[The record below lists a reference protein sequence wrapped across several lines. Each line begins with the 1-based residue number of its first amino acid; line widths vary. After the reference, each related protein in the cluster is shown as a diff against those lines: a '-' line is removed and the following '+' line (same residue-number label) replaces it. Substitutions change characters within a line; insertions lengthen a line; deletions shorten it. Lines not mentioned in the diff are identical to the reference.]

1 MPSALT
7 PARWPRSSW
16 VSPAAAFLKF
26 MALIGVQ
33 PPAGASNSGQAPIRA
48 EQPTA
53 QDIADGARFLG
64 HDMTA
69 TTRFVPDSAALMAST
84 TRVVIGIGASADVQ
98 LAQRTARAL
107 AARLGVAPVEFPGGH
122 GGFIEHP
129 REFAGGLRNVLGD

>member
-1 MPSALT
+1 
-7 PARWPRSSW
+7 
-16 VSPAAAFLKF
+16 

-33 PPAGASNSGQAPIRA
+33 PPAGAGDAGQAPIPA

-84 TRVVIGIGASADVQ
+84 TRVVIGIGALADIQ
-98 LAQRTARAL
+98 LAQRTALAL
-107 AARLGVAPVEFPGGH
+107 AERLGVAPVEFPGGH
-122 GGFIEHP
+122 GSFIEHP
-129 REFAGGLRNVLGD
+129 REFADVLRSVLAD